1 MQIIK
6 LSDKVLPVYR
16 DEFWKTKKT
25 YVINKG
31 SRGSGKSKN
40 AALWHI
46 FNMMKYPLAN
56 TLVIRRTERTL
67 RDSCFS
73 DLQWAIHQL
82 GTDSEWKCT
91 TSPLETTYKP
101 TGQKILFR
109 GLDSGYKVTSI
120 SVPIGV
126 LCWCWFEEFYEVSN
140 EEDFD
145 IIDESIRGQLPE
157 GYFKR
162 ITCTFNPWSA
172 HHFSKK
178 RFFDVTDDNVLA
190 MTTTYKDNPYLSQ
203 TDMQLFERM
212 KKHNPRRYRIA
223 GLGEFGIEEGL
234 IYENVEIK
242 DYDVDALRQ
251 SGLKPA
257 YGLDFGYTDPN
268 AFVAMLIDNE
278 KKIIY
283 VFDELYKTGITNKQ
297 IAEEIKRK
305 GYGSERIICDCA
317 EPKSIAELRDEGIRA
332 EPSRKGR
339 DSVTHGIQLIQNYK
353 IIVHSRCVD
362 FSKEISNY
370 CWEKNKDGKPTDKPD
385 HEFSH
390 GMDAMRYG
398 VQKAIMPQTFSFD

>member
-6 LSDKVLPVYR
+6 LSDKVLPVYH
-16 DEFWKTKKT
+16 EFWNTKKT

-46 FNMMKYPLAN
+46 FKMMKYPLAN

-82 GTDSEWKCT
+82 GADGLWKCT
-91 TSPLETTYKP
+91 TSPLEMTYTK

-120 SVPIGV
+120 SVPIGI

-172 HHFSKK
+172 
-178 RFFDVTDDNVLA
+178 
-190 MTTTYKDNPYLSQ
+190 
-203 TDMQLFERM
+203 
-212 KKHNPRRYRIA
+212 
-223 GLGEFGIEEGL
+223 
-234 IYENVEIK
+234 
-242 DYDVDALRQ
+242 
-251 SGLKPA
+251 PA
-257 YGLDFGYTDPN
+257 T
-268 AFVAMLIDNE
+268 
-278 KKIIY
+278 
-283 VFDELYKTGITNKQ
+283 
-297 IAEEIKRK
+297 
-305 GYGSERIICDCA
+305 
-317 EPKSIAELRDEGIRA
+317 
-332 EPSRKGR
+332 
-339 DSVTHGIQLIQNYK
+339 
-353 IIVHSRCVD
+353 
-362 FSKEISNY
+362 
-370 CWEKNKDGKPTDKPD
+370 CW
-385 HEFSH
+385 
-390 GMDAMRYG
+390 
-398 VQKAIMPQTFSFD
+398 Q

>member
-16 DEFWKTKKT
+16 DGFWKTKKT

-82 GTDSEWKCT
+82 GADSEWKCT
-91 TSPLETTYKP
+91 TSPLEMTYMK

-145 IIDESIRGQLPE
+145 IIDESIRGRLPE

-172 HHFSKK
+172 HHFSKE

-212 KKHNPRRYRIA
+212 KEHNPRRYRIA

-234 IYENVEIK
+234 IYENVEYSDFDI
-242 DYDVDALRQ
+242 DQLRK

-268 AFVAMLIDNE
+268 AFVAMLIDND
-278 KKIIY
+278 KKVIY
-283 VFDELYKTGITNKQ
+283 IFDEFYKTGITNKQ
-297 IAEEIKRK
+297 IAEEIKQK

-317 EPKSIAELRDEGIRA
+317 EPKSIAELQDEGIRA

-353 IIVHSRCVD
+353 IIIHSRCVD

-370 CWEKNKDGKPTDKPD
+370 CWAKDRDGKPTDKPD

>member
-16 DEFWKTKKT
+16 DGFWKTKKT

-46 FNMMKYPLAN
+46 FSMMKYPLAN

-82 GTDSEWKCT
+82 GVDSEWKCT
-91 TSPLETTYKP
+91 TSPLEMTYIK

-212 KKHNPRRYRIA
+212 KEHNPRRYRIA

-317 EPKSIAELRDEGIRA
+317 EPKSIAELRDEGIRT

>member
-6 LSDKVLPVYR
+6 LSDKVLPVYH
-16 DEFWKTKKT
+16 EFWNTKKT

-46 FNMMKYPLAN
+46 FKMMKYPLAN

-82 GTDSEWKCT
+82 GADGLWKCT
-91 TSPLETTYKP
+91 TSPLEMTYTK

-120 SVPIGV
+120 SVPIGI

-178 RFFDVTDDNVLA
+178 RFFDVSDGNVLA
-190 MTTTYKDNPYLSQ
+190 MTTTYMDNPYLSE
-203 TDMQLFERM
+203 TDIQLFEFM
-212 KKHNPRRYRIA
+212 KERNPRRYRIA

-234 IYENVEIK
+234 IYENVEVAEF
-242 DYDVDALRQ
+242 DVDKLRK
-251 SGLKPA
+251 SGIKAA
-257 YGLDFGYTDPN
+257 YGVDFGFTDPN
-268 AFVAMLIDNE
+268 AFVAMMIDTE
-278 KKIIY
+278 KKLLYI
-283 VFDELYKTGITNKQ
+283 FDEYYSAGITNQ
-297 IAEEIKRK
+297 QLAEEIKK
-305 GYGSERIICDCA
+305 MGYGSEHIVCDCA

-332 EPSRKGR
+332 TASRKGR
-339 DSVTHGIQLIQNYK
+339 DSVNHGIQLIQNYK
-353 IIVHSRCVD
+353 IIVHPKCVNVE
-362 FSKEISNY
+362 KEIKNY
-370 CWEKNKDGKPTDKPD
+370 CWEKGRDGKLTGKPD

-390 GMDAMRYG
+390 SMDAMRYG
-398 VQKAIMPQTFSFD
+398 FTRAVMPDTFSFE